1 MIKWLYNYRTPL
13 YFPITLKIF
22 YFLNEAS
29 AFKTQILHVFA
40 QNPLPAIPS
49 VVTSYDWK
57 Y

>member
-1 MIKWLYNYRTPL
+1 MALYYRTPL

-40 QNPLPAIPS
+40 QNPLPVIPS
-49 VVTSYDWK
+49 VVVTSYDWK